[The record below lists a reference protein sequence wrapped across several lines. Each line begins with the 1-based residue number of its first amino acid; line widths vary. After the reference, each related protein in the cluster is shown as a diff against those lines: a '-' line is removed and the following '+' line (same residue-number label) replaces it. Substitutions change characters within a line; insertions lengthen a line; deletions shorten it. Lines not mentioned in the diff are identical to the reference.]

1 MQTLINNYQW
11 IPIVALVAY
20 GLSKVTFINFIKVFL
35 TNTVNIFIY
44 LIIIVLFVNMEQGHV
59 IPMTMY
65 TSGPFQNI
73 FNIVLFHGLL
83 FFLSM
88 LLSLYPTYIFAVF
101 FENTK
106 YYWTKTQYGLIYYF
120 SKCKMED
127 RAKFEAE
134 PEKFK
139 CTCHEPA
146 KAISIQEKNQLKDLE
161 SSFRK
166 FAGMMLFIIWA
177 WVLVTLIKVYHHNAF
192 IYHSLKVFNTF
203 MTILVLIIYYKI
215 SFQHIKRKIF
225 DDESGMISRYLLI
238 LSFSV
243 LALLLISVT
252 VMGWSWLT
260 FGLQLLLSWLLAIY
274 ALYFRNHRTTSRY
287 KWMSDIVR
295 YLNVHRWIGFVVL
308 GLIFVVNFNA
318 QAAMAFNAL
327 NVLLMSLITIYT
339 IIVLIL
345 KWMLYLNNSDCDG
358 KENMLYVGNQKIPKV
373 VLPIVVGSIMILP
386 FVMGNKLHDLRL
398 LNSNANYKI
407 TNREYLRVLSE
418 QLQTHT
424 KPTFYAAYGG
434 GLMAHYWNLLLLD
447 TLDKTGDFDEI
458 IAMSGVSGGGMG
470 IASFTGIKYME
481 DVVKDPSF
489 SREEYID
496 RIGASSILGLEL
508 PWLFGRDLVREF
520 LPSAAILGQD
530 RSFRSMTYYAGEL
543 GSEAFLDS
551 SMYRIYF
558 DLFKANRF
566 YPNIIFNSTS
576 THYRYGVASPIN
588 DSIYTGAENVL
599 DLTNGQTLGFL
610 EAASTCNRFPLISPA
625 AKVEG
630 KGYFVDGGYFENS
643 GQLSL
648 VSFKKYL
655 EKRINPDLFPDTLR
669 IISVRNSKSNYLI
682 KLLQE
687 VSKDTS
693 IFHSGKLPKTSE
705 FQAIFSAAVNLERLP
720 VYLKETIG
728 LHYSNEYKVIP
739 IDLPYYLTEEDVED
753 MIGKEHPMMDIVMA
767 KINESND
774 QIRQI
779 LKKSQA
785 YENDWGVIN
794 PPTSRVLSKPVKI
807 YMQLMLRHPS
817 VLDSF
822 QAISED

>member
-1 MQTLINNYQW
+1 MQTLINNYHW
-11 IPIVALVAY
+11 ILIAILVVY
-20 GLSKVTFINFIKVFL
+20 GLSRVSFINFIKVFL
-35 TNTVNIFIY
+35 TNIINVFIY
-44 LIIIVLFVNMEQGHV
+44 LIIIVLFANMGQGHV
-59 IPMTMY
+59 IPITMY
-65 TSGPFQNI
+65 TSEPAQNI
-73 FNIVLFHGLL
+73 FNILLFHSLL

-101 FENTK
+101 FDSTK
-106 YYWTKTQYGLIYYF
+106 YYWTKTNYGLIYYF
-120 SKCKMED
+120 SKCKMEE
-127 RAKFEAE
+127 RAKFANVGQNL
-134 PEKFK
+134 K
-139 CTCHEPA
+139 CTCSSPA
-146 KAISIQEKNQLKDLE
+146 KELSPIEENQLRELE

-166 FAGMMLFIIWA
+166 LAGMMLFVVWA
-177 WVLVTLIKVYHHNAF
+177 WVLIVLIKTYHHDNLV
-192 IYHSLKVFNTF
+192 YEGLKFFNTV
-203 MTILVLIIYYKI
+203 MTIGVLVIYYKI
-215 SFQHIKRKIF
+215 SFQHISLKFF
-225 DDESGMISRYLLI
+225 DDKSGLITKYLLFTT
-238 LSFSV
+238 LSTLV
-243 LALLLISVT
+243 LLLLSV
-252 VMGWSWLT
+252 VAFGWTWLT
-260 FGLQLLLSWLLAIY
+260 VGLQLLLSWLLALY
-274 ALYFRNHRTTSRY
+274 ALYFRTKRSTSGYR
-287 KWMSDIVR
+287 WMSDIVR
-295 YLNVHRWIGFVVL
+295 YLNVHRWIGFIVL
-308 GLIFVVNFNA
+308 AIMILINFNA
-318 QAAMAFNAL
+318 KIAMAFNAL
-327 NVLLMSLITIYT
+327 NVLLLSLITIYT
-339 IIVLIL
+339 VIVLVL

-358 KENMLYVGNQKIPKV
+358 QENRMYLFGIKIHK
-373 VLPIVVGSIMILP
+373 IVFPFIILTIMALP
-386 FVMGNKLHDLRL
+386 FCVGNKLHDLGL
-398 LNSNANYKI
+398 KKTTVQISNEQYLSALETKLT
-407 TNREYLRVLSE
+407 TNDQPILYS
-418 QLQTHT
+418 
-424 KPTFYAAYGG
+424 AYGG

-496 RIGASSILGLEL
+496 RIGASNILGLEL
-508 PWLFGRDLVREF
+508 PWLFGKDLVREF
-520 LPSAAILGQD
+520 LPSAAIFGQD
-530 RSFRSMTYYAGEL
+530 RSFRTMTYYASEL
-543 GSEAFLDS
+543 GSKAFLDS
-551 SMYRIYF
+551 SMYRVYY

-625 AKVEG
+625 AKVKG

-687 VSKDTS
+687 VSRDSS

-779 LKKSQA
+779 LKKSKA
-785 YENDWGVIN
+785 YENDWGIIN

-817 VLDSF
+817 VLESLR
-822 QAISED
+822 AISND